1 MTQTSEIRQQI
12 IAGLHQARPDVAE
25 ITGKTRIVQDLELDS
40 VAVMDFILSIEDRFD
55 ISIPLD
61 RVADIVTVDDL
72 AEVVGKLTN
81 AEKA

>member
-1 MTQTSEIRQQI
+1 MQLSEIREQI
-12 IAGLHQARPDVAE
+12 ISGLHQARPDVRD
-25 ITGKTRIVQDLELDS
+25 ITGTTRIVQDLELDS

-72 AEVVGKLTN
+72 ARVVEGLGN
-81 AEKA
+81 AERA

>member
-1 MTQTSEIRQQI
+1 MQTSEIREQI
-12 IAGLHQARPDVAE
+12 ISGLSQARPDAQN
-25 ITGKTRIVQDLELDS
+25 IAGQTRIVQDLELDS

-72 AEVVGKLTN
+72 VQVVERLSN
-81 AEKA
+81 AERA

>member
-1 MTQTSEIRQQI
+1 MQISEIREQI
-12 IAGLHQARPDVAE
+12 ISGLRQARPDVQN
-25 ITGKTRIVQDLELDS
+25 IGGQTRIVQDLELDS

-72 AEVVGKLTN
+72 AHVVERLSN
-81 AEKA
+81 AERA

>member
-1 MTQTSEIRQQI
+1 MQLAEIREQI
-12 IAGLHQARPDVAE
+12 ISGLHQARPDVRDIAG
-25 ITGKTRIVQDLELDS
+25 TTRIVQDLELDS

-72 AEVVGKLTN
+72 ARVVEGLGN
-81 AEKA
+81 AERA